1 MPPPLRTGSIHLNP
15 GDEMTVLQLRQVQAE
30 RKKDDQVQYLL
41 PTGQSLLPVLRTPP
55 PPVSFSYSRSPP
67 APAVGTEDA
76 KTSQTQKI
84 LLSGRAWF

>member
-55 PPVSFSYSRSPP
+55 PP
-67 APAVGTEDA
+67 
-76 KTSQTQKI
+76 Q
-84 LLSGRAWF
+84 